1 MAYYRHVGL
10 IGKARVGKDT
20 VAAMLGQRFGYERV
34 AFADTLKTAALASN
48 PIIGHE
54 LYADEVVPVHLAI
67 AVRTHGWDYV
77 KQEYPEAR
85 RFLQSYG
92 QTVRE
97 VDPGFWIRAAWPAMD
112 AITARN
118 LPVVV
123 SDVRYENEADHLRR
137 AGYLLI
143 RVVRH
148 NDKALTG
155 EAARHPSETE
165 LDSYPAD
172 VTISNAGTL
181 KDLHNIV
188 SSLKLDRR

>member
-34 AFADTLKTAALASN
+34 AFADRLKEAALRVD

-54 LYADEVVPVHLAI
+54 LFADEAEPVYLRE
-67 AVRTHGWDYV
+67 AVALHGWDFV
-77 KQEYPEAR
+77 KDEYEEAR

-92 QTVRE
+92 QTIRE
-97 VDPGFWIRAAWPAMD
+97 ADPGFWIRAAWPAMD
-112 AITARN
+112 AITARK

-148 NDKALTG
+148 NDKTLTG

-181 KDLHNIV
+181 KELHSIV
-188 SSLKLDRR
+188 SSLRLDRR